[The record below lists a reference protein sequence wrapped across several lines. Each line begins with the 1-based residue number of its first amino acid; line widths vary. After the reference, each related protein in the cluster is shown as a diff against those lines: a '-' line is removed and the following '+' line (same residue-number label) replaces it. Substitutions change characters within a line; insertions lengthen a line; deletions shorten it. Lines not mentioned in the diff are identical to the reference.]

1 MYRGTTPTFT
11 MTLPEE
17 IDLSNADNVYVTF
30 SGKDSV
36 LLTKGTEDL
45 QIKRN
50 VVKVTLTQSETIG
63 FPSRVM
69 LQINWTYTDGN
80 TQKRA
85 CSNIKTVEFK
95 TNLIEKELS

>member
-45 QIKRN
+45 QIKR
-50 VVKVTLTQSETIG
+50 QHES
-63 FPSRVM
+63 
-69 LQINWTYTDGN
+69 WYTAG
-80 TQKRA
+80 TWQP
-85 CSNIKTVEFK
+85 
-95 TNLIEKELS
+95 